1 MEWLKETLTSAVLE
15 VLAAVLLAAL
25 SLASAY
31 AITYIKR
38 AQARLEEQ
46 TRSDVLDRTIARAA
60 ALAESTVL
68 SFESR
73 FAKAIRAAIAD
84 GTATREELVAL
95 GEQAVKDVLAHLG
108 TEGEKV
114 LQEAVGDARDFVRDL
129 VEAEVER
136 LKRRLPEAAAKN
148 S

>member
-73 FAKAIRAAIAD
+73 FAKAIRAAIVPRAWP
-84 GTATREELVAL
+84 
-95 GEQAVKDVLAHLG
+95 
-108 TEGEKV
+108 
-114 LQEAVGDARDFVRDL
+114 VGSR
-129 VEAEVER
+129 
-136 LKRRLPEAAAKN
+136 
-148 S
+148 